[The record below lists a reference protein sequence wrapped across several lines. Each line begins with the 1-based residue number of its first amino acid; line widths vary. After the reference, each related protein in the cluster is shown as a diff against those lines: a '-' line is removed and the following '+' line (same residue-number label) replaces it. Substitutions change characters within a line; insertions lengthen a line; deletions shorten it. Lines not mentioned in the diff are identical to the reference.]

1 MSEMK
6 VQNPLDSQPE
16 RPTNLTIADLAE
28 MTRADGDPWK
38 LSHVHRLLKLIALIG
53 VGMVY
58 DETAVTIA
66 TYLHDWGAYAR
77 YQQPGVEHALRS
89 RQVAETM
96 ILPRME
102 LSETAVTII
111 LETIEYHDYRD
122 FRPVTS
128 IEAVLLREADFLDF
142 LGIIGLVREVGR
154 GPKELASAIQ
164 RVLARREKIQDRFTL
179 PVAQQMAAVR
189 LARLEQ
195 CLAWLQEESF
205 AYI

>member
-1 MSEMK
+1 MNERDY
-6 VQNPLDSQPE
+6 QNTPALLPD
-16 RPTNLTIADLAE
+16 RPTCLTIADLAE
-28 MTRADGDPWK
+28 MTRADGDPWQ

-53 VGMVY
+53 EDVVY

-66 TYLHDWGAYAR
+66 TYLHDWGAYPP
-77 YQQPGVEHALRS
+77 YQQVGVEHALRS
-89 RQVAETM
+89 RQVAESM

-102 LSETAVTII
+102 LAETAVPII

-128 IEAVLLREADFLDF
+128 VEALLLREADFLDF
-142 LGIIGLVREVGR
+142 LGIIGLVREVNWG
-154 GPKELASAIQ
+154 GKNLVSVCQ
-164 RVLARREKIQDRFTL
+164 RLMARREKLQDRFTL
-179 PVAQQMAAVR
+179 PIARQIAAVR

-195 CLAWLQEESF
+195 CLAWLEEESF

>member
-1 MSEMK
+1 MITQDLSIA
-6 VQNPLDSQPE
+6 
-16 RPTNLTIADLAE
+16 TTLTIADVIE

-38 LSHVHRLLKLIALIG
+38 LSHVHRLLKLIPLIG
-53 VGMVY
+53 EELAY
-58 DETAVTIA
+58 DETILTIA
-66 TYLHDWGAYAR
+66 TYLHDWGAYPR
-77 YQQPGVEHALRS
+77 YQQPGIEHALRS

-102 LSETAVTII
+102 LGETAVTII

-154 GPKELASAIQ
+154 GPKELTSAIKA
-164 RVLARREKIQDRFTL
+164 VLARREKIKDRFTL
-179 PVAQQMAAVR
+179 PVAQQIAAIR
-189 LARLEQ
+189 LDRLEQ
-195 CLAWLQEESF
+195 CLTWLEEESF
-205 AYI
+205 DYI

>member
-1 MSEMK
+1 
-6 VQNPLDSQPE
+6 
-16 RPTNLTIADLAE
+16 
-28 MTRADGDPWK
+28 MTRAAGDPWK
-38 LSHVHRLLKLIALIG
+38 LSRVHRLLKLFALIG
-53 VGMVY
+53 EGMVY
-58 DETAVTIA
+58 DETAVILA
-66 TYLHDWGAYAR
+66 TYLHDWGAYPP

-89 RQVAETM
+89 RQVAESM

-102 LSETAVTII
+102 LAKTAVALI

-128 IEAVLLREADFLDF
+128 TEALLLREADCLEF

-164 RVLARREKIQDRFTL
+164 RVLARRQRIQNRFTL
-179 PVAQQMAAVR
+179 PIARQIAVVR
-189 LARLEQ
+189 LARLEK

-205 AYI
+205 DYV